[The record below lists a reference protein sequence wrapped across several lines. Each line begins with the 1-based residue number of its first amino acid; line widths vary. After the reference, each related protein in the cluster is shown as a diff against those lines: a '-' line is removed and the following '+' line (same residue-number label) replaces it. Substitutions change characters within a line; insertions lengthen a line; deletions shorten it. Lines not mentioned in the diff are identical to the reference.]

1 MISLLK
7 NFNGKKVIITGH
19 TGFKGSWLTLWLIHL
34 GAKVTG
40 ISDRTPTNPSNFEAN
55 QLKKKINHFKFDI
68 RNKKKFLLIKSNQI
82 ISSIL
87 LLNLWS
93 KNLIKIQ

>member
-40 ISDRTPTNPSNFEAN
+40 ISDRIPTNPSNFEAN
-55 QLKKKINHFKFDI
+55 QLKKK
-68 RNKKKFLLIKSNQI
+68 LII
-82 ISSIL
+82 
-87 LLNLWS
+87 LNLT
-93 KNLIKIQ
+93 